1 MNNDLTEMKKDGVK
15 IDVLSSQVSAYEN
28 AGWKKVKTKP
38 SKQKE
43 LDNGDS

>member
-1 MNNDLTEMKKDGVK
+1 MKSNLLEMEREGVK
-15 IDVLSSQVSAYEN
+15 IEIDPDRLKAYEN